1 MTEKI
6 EKILRFSIMLLLT
19 SCSVWQD
26 EFDEPVTRAM
36 PKASIH
42 KISTMVDKGIIKE
55 SEEEDSRVVGT
66 GSTISNYRVF
76 KDDTVSRGT
85 EDVRRIYLL
94 PYEDS
99 DKTFHS
105 AHHLYVV
112 VKQSEWVVGQ

>member
-1 MTEKI
+1 MKKI
-6 EKILRFSIMLLLT
+6 MMLGMILLL
-19 SCSVWQD
+19 SGCSVWQD

-55 SEEEDSRVVGT
+55 SDVADFAGLCAESTNHRIFMD
-66 GSTISNYRVF
+66 GS
-76 KDDTVSRGT
+76 VSRGM
-85 EDVRRIYLL
+85 EEVNRIYLL
-94 PYEDS
+94 SYEDS

-112 VKQSEWVVGQ
+112 LQPAQWVVTQ